1 MRENNRN
8 SIEKSRKKLPQ
19 FTTMNVIDGQ
29 AGLEKYS
36 SLIFYSL
43 TIDNILN
50 IIVLLILAGVSIAML
65 TGDNGII
72 TQAQR
77 AKDETDKASSIEAV
91 QVEALGAI
99 GSDGKIDVDSLISN
113 IGKNL
118 KDAEATGLG
127 NEVVVEYNGYKYL
140 VEEDGNVIYWEGG
153 ETQAN
158 APKLA
163 TGMIPIKYN
172 EETGNWVICS
182 EDDEEWYSYTT
193 EDKKWANVMLCD
205 GTYDE
210 STAIGTEV
218 EEEDLGSMFVWIP
231 RYAYKITEGYH
242 SSSGKLDVKFV
253 AGAGY
258 AYSDAEGN
266 ITQVKKGNEEGVI
279 TDTGYTDYV
288 VHPAFT
294 DGNKYG
300 YDNGEW
306 KQEIEGIWVAKFDAG
321 FATTD
326 GDVKQKVS
334 NSTTANNL
342 YYPIFKGRKFGYNYV
357 TASQCYDLS
366 LSLDD
371 SGNPYGL
378 NSLSNSHL
386 MKSSEWGATA
396 YLSISQY
403 GYSDGT
409 SSKEKAK
416 NNVRIS
422 STVQNPNNTSWAITA
437 ITGYS
442 ATGGKSPE
450 NSISYSSTSDLDDV
464 VTGTN
469 SQTSYAWN
477 NCDNGDEGN
486 GTKSS
491 TTGNIY
497 GVYDMGGG
505 LAEYTAAYVNSGS
518 TNLSYGK
525 SFVTGVS
532 DHLSTAYPYNPS
544 SSSTDYK
551 DFNSGYNGTGWNEI
565 FGDAIWETSAGTG
578 TGKAWFGQTLEEDG
592 PGEEPFFPRGGTW
605 GDTGIR
611 FVWLG

>member
-1 MRENNRN
+1 MK
-8 SIEKSRKKLPQ
+8 EKQNEKKSKGITL
-19 FTTMNVIDGQ
+19 I
-29 AGLEKYS
+29 
-36 SLIFYSL
+36 SLVV
-43 TIDNILN
+43 T

-77 AKDETDKASSIEAV
+77 AKDETDKASSLEAV

-127 NEVVVEYNGYKYL
+127 NEVVVEYNGYKFL
-140 VEEDGNVIYWEGG
+140 VEENGNVIFWEGG
-153 ETQAN
+153 ETKAN

-163 TGMIPIKYN
+163 KGMIPIKYD
-172 EETGNWVICS
+172 EGTENWVICG
-182 EDDEEWYSYTT
+182 EDDEEWYSYTE

-218 EEEDLGSMFVWIP
+218 AEEDLGSMFVWIP

-242 SSSGKLDVKFV
+242 QASGALDVKFV
-253 AGAGY
+253 AGASY
-258 AYSDAEGN
+258 AYSDEEGN
-266 ITQVKKGNEEGVI
+266 ITQAKNGNEEGVI
-279 TDTGYTDYV
+279 TDSGYTDYV

-294 DGNKYG
+294 DGNKYNSFN
-300 YDNGEW
+300 NGEW
-306 KQEIEGIWVAKFDAG
+306 RQEIEGIWVAKFDAG
-321 FATTD
+321 FATTEKD
-326 GDVKQKVS
+326 LEQKVS

-357 TASQCYDLS
+357 SASQCYDLS

-371 SGNPYGL
+371 NGNPYGL

-386 MKSSEWGATA
+386 MKNSEWGATA

-422 STVQNPNNTSWAITA
+422 NAVQNPNNDSWAITA

-442 ATGGKSPE
+442 ATTGKASE
-450 NSISYSSTSDLDDV
+450 NSVPYSSESSLSDEV
-464 VTGTN
+464 SGTN
-469 SQTSYAWN
+469 GTSYAWN
-477 NCDNGDEGN
+477 NCNSNTDEGS

-497 GVYDMGGG
+497 GVYDMGGC
-505 LAEYTAAYVNSGS
+505 LADYIAAYVNSGS
-518 TNLSYGK
+518 SNLTTYGK
-525 SFVTGVS
+525 SFTTGTS
-532 DHLSTAYPYNPS
+532 NYLSTAYPYNPVL
-544 SSSTDYK
+544 TDYK
-551 DFNSGYNGTGWNEI
+551 DFNSGYNGTGWNKI
-565 FGDAIWETSAGTG
+565 FGDALWETSSGTG
-578 TGKAWFGQTLEEDG
+578 SGKAWFGQTLEED
-592 PGEEPFFPRGGTW
+592 ETLNEPFFPRGGNW
-605 GDTGIR
+605 LGTGAR
-611 FVWLG
+611 FVWLA